1 MSKARSVRTTWFTAS
16 GDGHQLGRRVKP
28 LHNDHLPRWE
38 EREGLAAAR
47 VGDWN
52 LKGS

>member
-1 MSKARSVRTTWFTAS
+1 MTLLKPAS
-16 GDGHQLGRRVKP
+16 DGYLLDRRVRP
-28 LHNDHLPRWE
+28 VHDDHLPRWQ